1 VKQGCL
7 SYLAA
12 MNDTEGAVKMAID
25 KSLIDGSF
33 SQVNSHPLRND
44 RTTCVA
50 PDGKFVTLPT

>member
-1 VKQGCL
+1 
-7 SYLAA
+7 

-44 RTTCVA
+44 RTTSVA
-50 PDGKFVTLPT
+50 PNGT

>member
-1 VKQGCL
+1 
-7 SYLAA
+7 